1 MDTNDLRF
9 FRQVYETG
17 SINKASRQLFITP
30 QGLSK
35 VIQHLEEELEAGL
48 FTRTANG
55 MVPTES
61 GRYLYENSLSLL
73 EQFDE
78 LTVGLRQIQGRD
90 QKLKIGFACGVLHV
104 FPFQKLEEYIQ
115 HNEIILQ
122 WEEASNQE
130 IMHQVQQGTMDMG
143 FVIGQTADQKLW
155 SLELL
160 SRKMNVI
167 AYEGHPFYGRA
178 SLSVGELREERLITL
193 NERYYSYHSFLQ
205 RCRDFGFTPNI
216 VARTM
221 ESQIIYEFCRQ
232 KIGLG
237 IDADIHRDRA
247 MMEGLHL
254 VGLYD
259 SLPWKVSMITR
270 KDRKKEPVLWRL
282 AELFR
287 ACSEL

>member
-30 QGLSK
+30 QGLSR

-48 FTRTANG
+48 FTSTANG

-78 LTVGLRQIQGRD
+78 LTVGLRQIQDRD
-90 QKLKIGFACGVLHV
+90 RKLKIGFACGVLHV

-247 MMEGLHL
+247 VLLGPLNFRIL
-254 VGLYD
+254 VQLRFF
-259 SLPWKVSMITR
+259 SM
-270 KDRKKEPVLWRL
+270 
-282 AELFR
+282 
-287 ACSEL
+287 